1 MESTK
6 LYRLIE
12 QFPFS
17 VRAALHRLS
26 DTTLAGLTEIRLRAD
41 GISTVTMEG
50 ENLYLTD
57 VGLSHEPTRCVR
69 TSERDLD
76 DFLYRFCGGSV
87 YAYEESMKRGFLTHD
102 GIRVGLC
109 GRTVSNGGE
118 MCGFSH
124 ISGLCLRIP
133 HHVSGAAEM
142 ALALYA
148 EKGLSAG
155 GLLVIAPPGVGK
167 TTFLRD
173 LAIGLS
179 RDIRTKSR
187 NRGRF
192 YRVCL
197 LDERDELY
205 LPDVFSGCAADVIGG
220 LSKAKALECAARV
233 LSPEVVICDEIGSER
248 DAAAIFEA
256 HLGGIVFAASLHGRC
271 TDDALKKPSVMTLC
285 RAGIFRT
292 LCVLERKGHKVES
305 TLYTLDGETAVPLC

>member
-26 DTTLAGLTEIRLRAD
+26 DTTLAGLTEIRLRSD
-41 GISTVTMEG
+41 GIATVTLDG
-50 ENLYLTD
+50 ENQYLTD
-57 VGLSHEPTRCVR
+57 SGLSREPTRCVR
-69 TSERDLD
+69 TSEHDIEE
-76 DFLYRFCGGSV
+76 FLYRFCGGSV
-87 YAYEESMKRGFLTHD
+87 YAYEESMKRGFLTRD

-109 GRTVSNGGE
+109 GATLTSGGE

-133 HHVSGAAEM
+133 HHVSGAAER
-142 ALALYA
+142 ALSLYA
-148 EKGLSAG
+148 EKGLAAG

-173 LAIGLS
+173 LAISLA

-187 NRGRF
+187 NHGRF

-205 LPDVFSGCAADVIGG
+205 LPDVFSGCAVDVLGG

-233 LSPEVVICDEIGSER
+233 LSPEVVICDELGSER
-248 DAAAIFEA
+248 DAAAILEA
-256 HLGGIVFAASLHGRC
+256 HFGGIVFAASLHG
-271 TDDALKKPSVMTLC
+271 TGVEDALKNPSILTLC
-285 RAGIFRT
+285 RSGIFRT
-292 LCVLERKGHKVES
+292 FCVLERRGRKVES
-305 TLYTLDGETAVPLC
+305 TLYAFDGETAVPLC